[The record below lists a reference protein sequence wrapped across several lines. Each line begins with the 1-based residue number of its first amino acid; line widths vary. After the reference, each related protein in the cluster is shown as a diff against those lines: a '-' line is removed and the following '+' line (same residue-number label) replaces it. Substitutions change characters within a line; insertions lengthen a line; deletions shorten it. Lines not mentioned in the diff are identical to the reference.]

1 MNVADGGTTEVVD
14 VADGADGG
22 RWVGAGGST
31 TPDVTA
37 AVDEALASA
46 LQGRAPSLVVAFVS
60 PVYPLDRVAEVLA
73 DRLGEVPVLGC
84 STAGEV
90 ATSGVSDSGMVLWA
104 IGGAGF
110 DVAVGFGEGDE
121 EGLRA
126 AAAEAAGCALTVE
139 QQASQVL
146 VLLADGLC
154 GNQVEVV
161 RGAYSVVGAAVPLV
175 GGSAGDDLA
184 MERTQVLS
192 GTVATSEAVV
202 AAAISSPAPIGIGV
216 AHGWREVGDPML
228 VTASDEVIVETL
240 DDRPALDVYL
250 DAFGAPDEVRA
261 DETQFVEFAVT
272 RPLGLVRRGRTEVRY
287 VAGAD
292 YGRRTLRCIAEVPQ
306 GAAVHLLEG
315 DEATVLDATDAACAA
330 AVDGLEG
337 RPPIGVL
344 AFDCV
349 ARRSVLAEG
358 GVQVELDRIS
368 AATGGVPVAGFYTY
382 GEIARTSGSGGFHNQ
397 TLVVVAFA

>member
-1 MNVADGGTTEVVD
+1 MAGHD
-14 VADGADGG
+14 

-31 TPDVTA
+31 AATVEA
-37 AVDEALASA
+37 AVEEALRTA
-46 LQGRAPSLVVAFVS
+46 LAGRDASLVVVFAS
-60 PVYPLDRVAEVLA
+60 PAYPLDQVATEL
-73 DRLGEVPVLGC
+73 DGRLGDVPVLGC

-90 ATSGVSDSGMVLWA
+90 VTSGVSDSGLVVWA
-104 IGGAGF
+104 LG
-110 DVAVGFGEGDE
+110 GEGFEVATGLGEGSE
-121 EGLRA
+121 EGLRSA
-126 AAAEAAGCALTVE
+126 AADAAQCAHRVE
-139 QQASQVL
+139 SQANELL

-161 RGAYSVVGAAVPLV
+161 RGAYSVVGASVPLV

-216 AHGWREVGDPML
+216 AHGWREVGEPML
-228 VTASDEVIVETL
+228 VTGSEEVEVGTI

-250 DAFGAPDEVRA
+250 DAFGAPEAVRA
-261 DETQFVEFAVT
+261 DESLFVDFAVT
-272 RPLGLVRRGRTEVRY
+272 RPIGLVRRGRTEVRY

-292 YGRRTLRCIAEVPQ
+292 YERRTLTCIAEVPQ
-306 GAAVHLLEG
+306 GAAIHLLEG

-330 AVDGLEG
+330 AIEGLDGQ
-337 RPPIGVL
+337 PPIGVL

-349 ARRSVLAEG
+349 ARRAVLAEG
-358 GVQVELDRIS
+358 GVQQELDRIS

-382 GEIARTSGSGGFHNQ
+382 GEIARTRGSGGFHNQ